1 MTISSFAF
9 AHGPMTTRRTFLK
22 VTTLAGAGFIVG
34 CGDSSSVEP
43 PAAAASPTPA
53 EPVAMN
59 AFVKI
64 GADNKVTVI
73 IKHLDKGQG
82 VTTGLSTLV
91 AEELDAAWT
100 QIAWEFA
107 PADTARYA
115 NLALGLQGTGGSSSI
130 SNSWM
135 QYRQAAAAARAMLV
149 QAAAERWDVAPGSIT
164 VADGVLRE
172 PGGRSATFGEL
183 AAAAGGLQP
192 PAEPTLKDPRDFKL
206 IGKHVPRLDSVAKT
220 NGTAIYTIDLTRP
233 GMLTAVVAHPP
244 KFGATVASFDASKAR
259 AVPGVVDVVQIPTG
273 VAVLADGYWSALK
286 GREAL
291 TVAWDESGA
300 EQRGTT
306 ELLAQYKTLAGTP
319 GLVAR
324 NDGDAA
330 GALASAVKRVDAD
343 FEFPYLAHASM
354 EPMNCIVELRPGECE
369 IWTGAQFQTF
379 DQMTAA
385 QLAGI
390 APEQVKINT
399 LFAGGSFGRRA
410 VPDSDYI
417 AEAVT
422 SQKRSTGAHR
432 SSCNGPART
441 TCAPASTGRCIS
453 TA

>member
-1 MTISSFAF
+1 M
-9 AHGPMTTRRTFLK
+9 
-22 VTTLAGAGFIVG
+22 
-34 CGDSSSVEP
+34 
-43 PAAAASPTPA
+43 
-53 EPVAMN
+53 
-59 AFVKI
+59 
-64 GADNKVTVI
+64 
-73 IKHLDKGQG
+73 
-82 VTTGLSTLV
+82 
-91 AEELDAAWT
+91 
-100 QIAWEFA
+100 
-107 PADTARYA
+107 
-115 NLALGLQGTGGSSSI
+115 
-130 SNSWM
+130 
-135 QYRQAAAAARAMLV
+135 
-149 QAAAERWDVAPGSIT
+149 
-164 VADGVLRE
+164 
-172 PGGRSATFGEL
+172 
-183 AAAAGGLQP
+183 
-192 PAEPTLKDPRDFKL
+192 
-206 IGKHVPRLDSVAKT
+206 PRLDSVAKT
-220 NGTAIYTIDLTRP
+220 NGTAIYTIDMTRP

-330 GALASAVKRVDAD
+330 GALASAAKRVDAD

-385 QLAGI
+385 QIAGVT
-390 APEQVKINT
+390 PEQVKINT

-422 SQKRSTGAHR
+422 IAKAIDGR
-432 SSCNGPART
+432 
-441 TCAPASTGRCIS
+441 APVKLQWSREDDMRGG
-453 TA
+453 